1 MSSPSSTQSPERP
14 QGPAHPKGPAAVFTQ
29 GSILRHVLIMTATG
43 SLGLMAIFFV
53 DFLSLL
59 YVSWLNDP
67 VLTAGVGYATQLSF
81 FFISINIGLVI
92 AMGAVVSRA
101 IGAGDRMAARRLAA
115 SGLVHVSVIS
125 IVTSIIA
132 FPLRDQLLAL
142 LGAQGEALRV
152 GSTFLALT
160 LPSNVG
166 MGIGMCLVAVL
177 RSVGDARRSMY
188 LTLIGAVITAIADPI
203 LIFGLGLGVNGAAI
217 STILARIVFLIFG
230 FHAVINVHHMLER
243 PQRRAIMLDLRPVM
257 AIAIPAIVTNIAT
270 PFATSYAMLVFSR
283 YGEPVVAAFS
293 IIDRLIP
300 VAFGVL
306 FGMSGAIG
314 PVIGQN
320 YGARAFSRVRETLS
334 QSFLVAFIYVAVV
347 WLILWLFA
355 AQIVVLFHAQD
366 ETARL
371 VIFFCT
377 WCGAAWMGLGCLMV
391 ANSAFNNLGHP
402 MLATA
407 FNWGRATLGTIPFVF
422 YGSQLWGPEGAQMG
436 IFVGAI
442 LFGVAAIIC
451 AFWVTNRLQERP
463 SAQAA

>member
-1 MSSPSSTQSPERP
+1 MSLPPR
-14 QGPAHPKGPAAVFTQ
+14 PKGPAAVFTQ
-29 GSILRHVLIMTATG
+29 GSILRHVLVMTATG

-67 VLTAGVGYATQLSF
+67 VLTAGVGYATQISF

-125 IVTSIIA
+125 IAISIIA
-132 FPLRDQLLAL
+132 FPLREDLLAL
-142 LGAQGEALRV
+142 LGAKGEALRV
-152 GSTFLALT
+152 ASTFLALT

-166 MGIGMCLVAVL
+166 MGVGICLAAVL

-188 LTLIGAVITAIADPI
+188 LTLAGAAITAIADPI
-203 LIFGLGLGVNGAAI
+203 LIFGLGMGVNGAAI
-217 STILARIVFLIFG
+217 STILARIVFLVFG
-230 FHAVINVHHMLER
+230 FHAVIRVHQMLER
-243 PQRRAIMLDLRPVM
+243 PQRQAVIRDLRPVM
-257 AIAIPAIVTNIAT
+257 AIAIPAIVTNLAT

-283 YGEPVVAAFS
+283 FGEPVVAAFS

-306 FGMSGAIG
+306 FAMSGAIG

-320 YGARAFSRVRETLS
+320 FGAGSLSRVRDVLS
-334 QSFLVAFIYVAVV
+334 KSFMIAVIYVASV
-347 WLILWLFA
+347 WLIMWIFSP
-355 AQIVVLFHAQD
+355 QIVALFHAQD

-377 WCGAAWMGLGCLMV
+377 WCGAAWMGLGCLFV
-391 ANSAFNNLGHP
+391 ANSAFNNLGFP
-402 MLATA
+402 MLSTA
-407 FNWGRATLGTIPFVF
+407 FNWGRATLGTIPFVY
-422 YGSQLWGPEGAQMG
+422 YGSQFWGPEGAQLG
-436 IFVGAI
+436 IFLGAIGFGVGAI
-442 LFGVAAIIC
+442 FSAY
-451 AFWVTNRLQERP
+451 WVTNRLQVSRSE
-463 SAQAA
+463 QAA